1 MSFAEEF
8 GFGVRNGTNPLSA
21 SRINRFL
28 NAHNRIDEIVE
39 YIESS
44 EIGELRLNEPP
55 LDEERGRRASQAF
68 ASNPHITEI
77 SFRPSY
83 NVAIR
88 DLLTWFSI
96 GGETLI
102 HMTSLGK
109 VIIQMDAVTSAQ
121 DYDALFALLLT
132 STSLQEL
139 VVFCCRYD
147 HASVPVNLNLR
158 RHCSLS
164 RAAFTSLFDGVA
176 ESTLQKLTLVQGVV
190 QFLYFDTDIESL
202 ARMIA
207 QSSLEEV
214 TLVYPPIWSALLR
227 TEHVKN
233 LDFVLSRIGNDATR
247 LRINREWKPLLSA
260 NTPMGLWPRI
270 LEKAHAE
277 TCHGPADIIFYLLR
291 EKPDLVPPAP

>member
-1 MSFAEEF
+1 MSLAEEF
-8 GFGVRNGTNPLSA
+8 GLGVWNGTNPLFA
-21 SRINRFL
+21 SRINRVR

-44 EIGELRLNEPP
+44 EIGGLRLDEPP
-55 LDEERGRRASQAF
+55 VDEERGRRVSQAF

-77 SFRPSY
+77 SFRPNY
-83 NVAIR
+83 NVAIW
-88 DLLTWFSI
+88 DLITWLSI
-96 GGETLI
+96 SRETLI
-102 HMTSLGK
+102 HMTSLEK
-109 VIIQMDAVTSAQ
+109 MDAVTPAQ

-139 VVFCCRYD
+139 VVFCCSHD
-147 HASVPVNLNLR
+147 HSCSPVDFIQSG
-158 RHCSLS
+158 HCFLS
-164 RAAFTSLFDGVA
+164 RVAVTSLCDGVA
-176 ESTLQKLTLVQGVV
+176 ESTLQKLTLVQGVLR
-190 QFLYFDTDIESL
+190 FLHLKPDVESL

-214 TLVYPPIWSALLR
+214 TLVPRVWSALLR

-233 LDFVLSRIGNDATR
+233 LDFVLSQIGNDASQ
-247 LRINREWKPLLSA
+247 LRINRKWKPLVSA

-277 TCHGPADIIFYLLR
+277 TSHGPADVLFYLLR
-291 EKPDLVPPAP
+291 EKPNLVTPAP